1 MASFK
6 RAGLHKLECPMCDG
20 YTYGTVANLEE
31 MMRRHGRLPSCACGD
46 TFQPTELE
54 LAMILGAS
62 ESRPMVNYLRECN
75 SVAKGQAAHGRAG
88 RVLKRT
94 PEEVA
99 AERVEA
105 ERRSHAVYRQLAAI
119 LPVPVSASE
128 AIPF

>member
-6 RAGLHKLECPMCDG
+6 RAGLHKLECPMCPA
-20 YTYGTVANLEE
+20 YVYATVAGLEAN
-31 MMRRHGRLPSCACGD
+31 GQPLCSCGE
-46 TFQPTELE
+46 TFQPTELD

-62 ESRPMVNYLRECN
+62 ESRPMVNYMRECN

-88 RVLKRT
+88 RTLKRT